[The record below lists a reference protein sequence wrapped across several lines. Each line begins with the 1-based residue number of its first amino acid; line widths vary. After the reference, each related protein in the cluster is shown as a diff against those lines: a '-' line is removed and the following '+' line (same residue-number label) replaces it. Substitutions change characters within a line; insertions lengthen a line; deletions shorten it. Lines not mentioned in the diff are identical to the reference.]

1 MLPVTPERRL
11 EEQYL
16 AVLRDLCAATEEATS
31 GLTANS
37 LPGLREAVSRQEAL
51 AVRLQEMLNGSA
63 TLRDAFALPV
73 DAGGADKLAGEIHS
87 MHRKL
92 AALNRRHAALLTRVR
107 RSVELSLAV
116 CRSCSGNFEGSSSK
130 ELYRTW
136 SCEV

>member
-1 MLPVTPERRL
+1 MQLATPERRL

-16 AVLRDLCAATEEATS
+16 AVLRDLCAATEEATD

-37 LPGLREAVSRQEAL
+37 LPGLREATSRQEAL
-51 AVRLQEMLNGSA
+51 AARLQEMLNGSA
-63 TLRDAFALPV
+63 PLREAFALPPGS
-73 DAGGADKLAGEIHS
+73 GGADALSGEILS

-92 AALNRRHAALLTRVR
+92 AVLNRRHAALLSRLR

-116 CRSCSGNFEGSSSK
+116 CRSCTGNFEGSSPAAPH
-130 ELYRTW
+130 RTW

>member
-1 MLPVTPERRL
+1 VQPVTPERRL

-37 LPGLREAVSRQEAL
+37 LPGLREATSRQETL
-51 AVRLQEMLNGSA
+51 AARMQEMLNGSA
-63 TLRDAFALPV
+63 LRGALALPPV
-73 DAGGADKLAGEIHS
+73 AGGTDTLAAEIHA
-87 MHRKL
+87 MQRKL
-92 AALNRRHAALLTRVR
+92 AALNRRHAALLSRVR

-116 CRSCSGNFEGSSSK
+116 CRSCGGNFEGSSQA